1 MERRHAVVTG
11 ASSGIGAAT
20 VRTLVREHGMRVT
33 AVARR
38 ADRLAALAEETGC
51 DVVVADITSDADVE
65 RLASEMAQPVH
76 VLVNNAGGAIGW
88 EHVAESSLEAWS
100 RQYEVNVVGTVR
112 VTQALIPALRASGS
126 GDIVVVT
133 STAGIEPY
141 ENGAGYVAAKHAES
155 AMVRTLRLEMTGQGV
170 RVIEIAP
177 GMVRTD
183 EFSLTRFAGD
193 QASADAVYA
202 GIEPLVAEDIADAI
216 GWSVTR
222 PHHVNVDRL
231 VIRPREQ
238 GSATKT
244 VRRATAPN

>member
-1 MERRHAVVTG
+1 MVTG

-20 VRTLVREHGMRVT
+20 VEALVEQGLRVT

-38 ADRLAALAEETGC
+38 ADRLADLADRVGC
-51 DVVVADITSDADVE
+51 ATVVADITSDQDVS
-65 RLASEMAQPVH
+65 RLARSLSGPVH
-76 VLVNNAGGAIGW
+76 VLVNNAGGAEGW
-88 EHVAESSLEAWS
+88 DHVEHSDLGAWS

-112 VTQALIPALRASGS
+112 VTQALLPALRASGS
-126 GDIVVVT
+126 GDVVVVT
-133 STAGIEPY
+133 STAGLEPY

-155 AMVRTLRLEMTGQGV
+155 AMTRTLRLELTGHGV

-177 GMVRTD
+177 GMVKTE
-183 EFSLTRFAGD
+183 EFSVNRFGGD

-202 GIEPLVAEDIADAI
+202 GIDPLVAADVADAI
-216 GWSVTR
+216 AWSVTR
-222 PHHVNVDRL
+222 PHRVNIDRL

-244 VRRATAPN
+244 VRRAGDQA